1 MYNITKD
8 KTRYNGSEGITTV
21 ISCKLFINKYKGG
34 INMFKQI
41 RRGDI
46 FEVDLGE
53 YRGSI
58 QGGYRPCVV
67 VQNDIGNKYSPV
79 TIIYPLT
86 TKINS
91 KKNIPTHVIIES
103 IETDKPSMILCE
115 QPITINKTQLKR
127 YRGSLGLKDIEKMN
141 KATIISLG
149 L

>member
-8 KTRYNGSEGITTV
+8 KTRYSGSEGITTV
-21 ISCKLFINKYKGG
+21 ISCKIIYKYKGG

-86 TKINS
+86 TKVNS

-141 KATIISLG
+141 KATVISLG

>member
-1 MYNITKD
+1 M
-8 KTRYNGSEGITTV
+8 
-21 ISCKLFINKYKGG
+21 IN
-34 INMFKQI
+34 QI

-79 TIIYPLT
+79 TIVYPLT
-86 TKINS
+86 TKVNS
-91 KKNIPTHVIIES
+91 KKKIPTHVIIES
-103 IETDKPSMILCE
+103 IETDKLSMILCE

-127 YRGSLGLKDIEKMN
+127 YRGTLGLKDIEKMN
-141 KATIISLG
+141 KATVISLG

>member
-1 MYNITKD
+1 
-8 KTRYNGSEGITTV
+8 
-21 ISCKLFINKYKGG
+21 
-34 INMFKQI
+34 MFKQI

-53 YRGSI
+53 YEGHI

-67 VQNDIGNKYSPV
+67 VQNNVGNKYSPV
-79 TIIYPLT
+79 TIVYPLT
-86 TKINS
+86 TKVNS
-91 KKNIPTHVIIES
+91 KKKIPTHVIIKS

-115 QPITINKTQLKR
+115 QPMTINKSQLKR
-127 YRGSLGLKDIEKMN
+127 YRGTLGLKDIEEMN

>member
-1 MYNITKD
+1 
-8 KTRYNGSEGITTV
+8 
-21 ISCKLFINKYKGG
+21 
-34 INMFKQI
+34 MFKQI

-46 FEVDLGE
+46 IEVDLGE

-58 QGGYRPCVV
+58 QGGYRPCVI
-67 VQNDIGNKYSPV
+67 VQNNVGNKYSPV
-79 TIIYPLT
+79 TIVYPT
-86 TKINS
+86 TS
-91 KKNIPTHVIIES
+91 KVNLKKKMPTHVIIES

-127 YRGSLGLKDIEKMN
+127 YKGTLGLKDIEKMN

>member
-1 MYNITKD
+1 MD

-21 ISCKLFINKYKGG
+21 ISCKLFYKYKGG
-34 INMFKQI
+34 INMINQI

-58 QGGYRPCVV
+58 QGGYRPCVI

-79 TIIYPLT
+79 TIVYPLT
-86 TKINS
+86 TKVNS
-91 KKNIPTHVIIES
+91 KKKIPTHVIIES

-127 YRGSLGLKDIEKMN
+127 YRGTLGLKDIEKMN
-141 KATIISLG
+141 KATVISLG